1 MSFLKPS
8 LKYAKTTPQLF
19 VLFVLQKLFL
29 KVIQISYRDYEKFD
43 SLKFNNELNVINDI
57 YERKCLTM
65 Y

>member
-8 LKYAKTTPQLF
+8 LKYAKTKPQLF
-19 VLFVLQKLFL
+19 VLFVFQKLFL

>member
-65 Y
+65 H